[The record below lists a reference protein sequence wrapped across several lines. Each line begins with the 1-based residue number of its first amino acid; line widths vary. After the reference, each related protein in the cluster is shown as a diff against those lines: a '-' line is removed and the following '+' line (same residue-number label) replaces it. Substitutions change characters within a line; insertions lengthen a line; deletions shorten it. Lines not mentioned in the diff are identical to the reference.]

1 MPRIIAF
8 DVETPNRRNDRICS
22 IGITMI
28 DDAEITE
35 TLYFLVNPECGFD
48 DINIGIHGIY
58 PGDVADAP
66 TFPEIWPE
74 ISGLFRASLVAA
86 HNANFD
92 LCVLK
97 KTLAYYEIHETIL
110 YYVCTKEIA
119 HAERIEVENYKL
131 PTLCNFYG
139 ISLNHHNAASD
150 SEACASIL
158 CNYIMEGI
166 DLNRYTKSYSL
177 VCSDEPERGINP
189 RKPQFSAN
197 TQSLLMLNGILE
209 GITCDNVLTPEEINY
224 LSRWM
229 HANEALK
236 GNYPYD
242 KIFSILSDAMEDGV
256 LEAHELA
263 FMLEMFQQLADP
275 VKDCGCSGEKLTLTG
290 KTVCLSGEFD
300 YGAKSSVSEKLVA
313 LGAYIH
319 ESVTKKTDYLLV
331 GGQGSSAWAAGNYG
345 TKIKKALE
353 LQGKGM
359 EIVIIREA
367 DFFNALES

>member
-1 MPRIIAF
+1 
-8 DVETPNRRNDRICS
+8 
-22 IGITMI
+22 
-28 DDAEITE
+28 
-35 TLYFLVNPECGFD
+35 
-48 DINIGIHGIY
+48 
-58 PGDVADAP
+58 
-66 TFPEIWPE
+66 
-74 ISGLFRASLVAA
+74 
-86 HNANFD
+86 
-92 LCVLK
+92 
-97 KTLAYYEIHETIL
+97 
-110 YYVCTKEIA
+110 
-119 HAERIEVENYKL
+119 
-131 PTLCNFYG
+131 
-139 ISLNHHNAASD
+139 
-150 SEACASIL
+150 
-158 CNYIMEGI
+158 MEGI

-177 VCSDEPERGINP
+177 VCSDEPEHGINP